1 MPESPAYFH
10 NATIKRTIRQQAIM
24 IKNLLDVQHKKG
36 PIPGLSKQLSRPTAS
51 NVSQRVRSP
60 LLSGF
65 PHWLKYASLTASARA
80 SFLGTIVAG
89 KSFGLELKPGST
101 HVI

>member
-1 MPESPAYFH
+1 M
-10 NATIKRTIRQQAIM
+10 T
-24 IKNLLDVQHKKG
+24 KNLLDVQHKKG
-36 PIPGLSKQLSRPTAS
+36 PIPGLSQRLSRSTAF
-51 NVSQRVRSP
+51 NVSQLACLP

-89 KSFGLELKPGST
+89 KSFGLELNPCST
-101 HVI
+101 HII